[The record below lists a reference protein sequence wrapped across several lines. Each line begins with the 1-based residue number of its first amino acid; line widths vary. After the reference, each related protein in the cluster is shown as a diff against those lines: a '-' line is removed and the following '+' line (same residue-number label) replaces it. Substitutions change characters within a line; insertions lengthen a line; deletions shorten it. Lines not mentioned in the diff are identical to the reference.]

1 MTHLAALAQ
10 PDCRLR
16 SPARERCAPLLGA
29 EALRAALSA
38 ALCAAAAAAA
48 APLLCLGAG
57 TGSDSGHRNRFQTR
71 AVVLVEQQFRA
82 VAPPFWGGSILT
94 DKDNNGE
101 RSETPYLHT
110 SAGTGPE
117 GGEA

>member
-1 MTHLAALAQ
+1 MGSLFFIVLIKACDVLQ
-10 PDCRLR
+10 NCRLR

-57 TGSDSGHRNRFQTR
+57 TGSDSGHSHRNWFQTR
-71 AVVLVEQQFRA
+71 AVVLVEQQFWA
-82 VAPPFWGGSILT
+82 VAPPFWGG
-94 DKDNNGE
+94 E
-101 RSETPYLHT
+101 YLNR
-110 SAGTGPE
+110 
-117 GGEA
+117 